1 MLKVKQ
7 RKMKA
12 ALLSTFNSYTKVF
25 NTMTTAEKFYKNF
38 LDNYSGSYGA
48 DFDAYMYDLGER
60 ISIVWSGE
68 YYEDNM
74 ARFEDGSEIA
84 WNYKN
89 EIEIY

>member
-1 MLKVKQ
+1 
-7 RKMKA
+7 
-12 ALLSTFNSYTKVF
+12 
-25 NTMTTAEKFYKNF
+25 MTTAEKFYKNF
-38 LDNYSGSYGA
+38 LDNYAGSYGA

-60 ISIVWSGE
+60 ISVVWSGE
-68 YYEDNM
+68 YYEDNR

>member
-1 MLKVKQ
+1 
-7 RKMKA
+7 
-12 ALLSTFNSYTKVF
+12 
-25 NTMTTAEKFYKNF
+25 MTTAEKFYKNF

-48 DFDAYMYDLGER
+48 DFDAYMYDLDER
-60 ISIVWSGE
+60 ISVVWSGE